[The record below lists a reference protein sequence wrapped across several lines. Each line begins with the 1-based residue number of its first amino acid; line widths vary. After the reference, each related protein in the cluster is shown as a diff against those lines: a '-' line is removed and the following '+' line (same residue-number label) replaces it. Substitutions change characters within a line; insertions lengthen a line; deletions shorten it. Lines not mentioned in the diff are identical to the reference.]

1 MIKMDQ
7 MREFFFVAQEN
18 NNFDQFLDSSN
29 VHVILNIFR
38 IESQK

>member
-1 MIKMDQ
+1 MDQ
-7 MREFFFVAQEN
+7 MSFFCKAQEN

-29 VHVILNIFR
+29 VHVTLNIFR